1 MKITDNTKFWQGSR
15 EIGSLMH
22 CWWVNG
28 PVILENNPRVS
39 HKLKYSLTEQPN
51 NHSPG
56 YLSLRKGKLL
66 GTLVLEINQ

>member
-39 HKLKYSLTEQPN
+39 HKLKYSLTEQPK

-56 YLSLRKGKLL
+56 YLFLRKENFMFTQKY
-66 GTLVLEINQ
+66 VH

>member
-39 HKLKYSLTEQPN
+39 HKLKYSLTEQPRK
-51 NHSPG
+51 HT
-56 YLSLRKGKLL
+56 LRYFCLRNENFMFTEKY
-66 GTLVLEINQ
+66 VY

>member
-39 HKLKYSLTEQPN
+39 HKLKYSLTEQPRSN
-51 NHSPG
+51 TPG
-56 YLSLRKGKLL
+56 YLCLRKENFMFTQKY
-66 GTLVLEINQ
+66 VH